1 MKPLFR
7 IGAMAALALLCALQL
22 LALAWSPP
30 AWVVRGI
37 DVRLRPGESIL
48 LGKGALAAPQADT
61 AHLLLRRDA
70 AGHWG
75 VQNASMGKQL
85 LLERSEKS
93 YAAGSALLADGQRI
107 RLGATDFTVRVAG
120 ALELH
125 SGADRWRY
133 DGAAVTRNG
142 QPQGACPG
150 TGIGG
155 RLGAVWNRWAPRP
168 LRLARPLTFGGNLH
182 CGNRIGTA
190 GVDTGSAQLART
202 ADGYLLAAHPSFP
215 VLMGAGPGSYLLGRQ
230 FHGLEGIGA
239 LTVGHTR
246 LSLRIDG
253 ERLRLQPSGH
263 VALLASPRGQLPPQ
277 VTWSLQPRS
286 LWTLPSAPAAT
297 LLAAALLLACATGW
311 LASRRA
317 GSGGAHLVFLSTC
330 SGALLCFAGAALLV
344 LQQSGNPPGAGIAM
358 LAGACAL
365 WHLMLGYGRLRLA
378 PCAAALLLGLGLL
391 AQLELGLGSD
401 DAAALRHATRSAT
414 LAAIGLGALP
424 LLRHLAPRT
433 PLRQVAVE
441 WLLLG
446 AAGIALAALL
456 LQAALGDET
465 GVFGVQPVEF
475 AKLALA
481 ALAAH
486 CLALAGSAGTATPA
500 TLPGWLRILAPAV
513 LFVALLAVALVQVDD
528 YSPLVLLAFWA
539 GCMAFAFALAS
550 NRKRLAAGIA
560 ALACVAVAGIAAVQ
574 QDAPGRVQAM
584 QFYGDRFQVWLDP
597 EVHPHTGQQVLR
609 AAGAIA
615 AGGTW
620 GADSSLGLATLGQ
633 GAAQAQRIPAVQ
645 DDFAPAF
652 FLHRHGIA
660 GGVVLWL
667 LQSLLLAGLVRLA
680 VQSWQASAVA
690 RDFRSAWFERLR
702 CFTLAGGGA
711 FLAGHLLLSWG
722 TNLGVLP
729 VMGQPMSFLSAG
741 GSHLLFFICPLLVFA
756 ATSAESFE
764 ENESCRSTSNMKPLA
779 R

>member
-1 MKPLFR
+1 MNPLFR

-22 LALAWSPP
+22 LALALTPP
-30 AWVVRGI
+30 AWVARDI
-37 DVRLRPGESIL
+37 EVRLLPGESIL
-48 LGKGALAAPQADT
+48 LGSRELAAPQADT

-70 AGHWG
+70 AGHWSA
-75 VQNASMGKQL
+75 QNASMSRQL
-85 LLERSEKS
+85 LLERGGKS
-93 YAAGSALLADGQRI
+93 QAANSALITNGQRF
-107 RLGATDFTVRVAG
+107 RVGATEFDARIASG
-120 ALELH
+120 LELR
-125 SGADRWRY
+125 SGADRWHY
-133 DGAAVTRNG
+133 DGATVTRNG
-142 QPQGACPG
+142 QPQPACPG
-150 TGIGG
+150 AGIGG
-155 RLGAVWNRWAPRP
+155 RLGAMWNRWSPRP

-190 GVDTGSAQLART
+190 GVDTGTAQIALAP
-202 ADGYLLAAHPSFP
+202 DGYALSAHPSFQVP
-215 VLMGAGPGSYLLGRQ
+215 MAAGSGSFLLGRQ
-230 FHGLEGIGA
+230 VHALEGIGA

-246 LSLRIDG
+246 LALHIDG

-263 VALLASPRGQLPPQ
+263 VTLLATPRTQLPPQ

-317 GSGGAHLVFLSTC
+317 GSGGAHLVLLSTC
-330 SGALLCFAGAALLV
+330 SGALLSLAGGTLLV
-344 LQQSGNPPGAGIAM
+344 LQQSGTPPGAGIAM

-365 WHLMLGYGRLRLA
+365 WHLMLGWRRLLV

-391 AQLELGLGSD
+391 VQLELGLGSD

-481 ALAAH
+481 ALTAH
-486 CLALAGSAGTATPA
+486 CLALAGSGAAAAPA

-597 EVHPHTGQQVLR
+597 KVHPHTGQQVLR

-620 GADSSLGLATLGQ
+620 GADRALGLATLGQ

>member
-1 MKPLFR
+1 MNGLFR
-7 IGAMAALALLCALQL
+7 TGAVAALALLCALQL
-22 LALAWSPP
+22 LALALAPP
-30 AWVVRGI
+30 AWVAREI
-37 DVRLRPGESIL
+37 EVRLLPGESIL
-48 LGKGALAAPQADT
+48 LGRRELAAPQADT

-70 AGHWG
+70 AGRWSA
-75 VQNASMGKQL
+75 QNASMDRQL
-85 LLERSEKS
+85 LLER
-93 YAAGSALLADGQRI
+93 AARTQPAGSVLLTDGQRI
-107 RLGATDFTVRVAG
+107 RLGATDFNVRRSPEG
-120 ALELH
+120 LELH
-125 SGADRWRY
+125 SGADSWGY
-133 DGAAVTRNG
+133 DGATVTRNG
-142 QPQGACPG
+142 QPQPACPG
-150 TGIGG
+150 ASIGN
-155 RLGAVWNRWAPRP
+155 RLGAAWNRWSPTP
-168 LRLARPLTFGGNLH
+168 LRLARPLAFGGNLH
-182 CGNRIGTA
+182 CGNRIGA
-190 GVDTGSAQLART
+190 SGVDTGSARAALT
-202 ADGYLLAAHPSFP
+202 PDGYVLSAPPS
-215 VLMGAGPGSYLLGRQ
+215 LMVGAGSGRQ
-230 FHGLEGIGA
+230 VHALQDVGA
-239 LTVGHTR
+239 LIVGHTR
-246 LSLRIDG
+246 LALRIDG
-253 ERLRLQPSGH
+253 ERLLLQPSGH
-263 VALLASPRGQLPPQ
+263 VTLLASPRTQLPPQ
-277 VTWSLQPRS
+277 VAWSLQPRS
-286 LWTLPSAPAAT
+286 LWTLPAAPATPLFAAAAV
-297 LLAAALLLACATGW
+297 LLASAAGW

-317 GSGGAHLVFLSTC
+317 GSGSGRQAFLST
-330 SGALLCFAGAALLV
+330 GGGTLLSLAGGALLV
-344 LQQSGNPPGAGIAM
+344 LQQSGDPPGAGIAM
-358 LAGACAL
+358 LAGAGAL
-365 WHLMLGYGRLRLA
+365 WYLMLGWGRLRLV

-424 LLRHLAPRT
+424 LLRHLAPRA
-433 PLRQVAVE
+433 PLRQAAVE

-475 AKLALA
+475 AKLALT
-481 ALAAH
+481 ALTAH
-486 CLALAGSAGTATPA
+486 CLALAASAGTAAPA

-539 GCMAFAFALAS
+539 GCMALACALAS
-550 NRKRLAAGIA
+550 NRMRLAAGIA
-560 ALACVAVAGIAAVQ
+560 ALACMTVAAIAVLQ
-574 QDAPGRVQAM
+574 QEAPGRVQAM

-597 EVHPHTGQQVLR
+597 EAHPHTGQQVLR

-620 GADSSLGLATLGQ
+620 GADRALGLATLGQ
-633 GAAQAQRIPAVQ
+633 GGAPAQRIPAVQ

-660 GGVVLWL
+660 GGLALWL
-667 LQSLLLAGLVRLA
+667 LQSLLLAGLARLA
-680 VQSWQASAVA
+680 VRSWQASVAA

-711 FLAGHLLLSWG
+711 FLGGHLLLSWG
-722 TNLGVLP
+722 TNLGMLP